1 MENKTILVT
10 GASSGIGRS
19 VAELFSEKGYQLV
32 LLGRNREKLDTF
44 SDCKPQNRIY
54 SYCIDL
60 CELEKISYIFED
72 LCDKGIKLDG
82 LVHCA
87 GVEGSLSPVRSV
99 KYSSLDHLMKLHY
112 EAFIELSRL
121 FYKKTASNEGASI
134 VAVSSLAAVM
144 CQKKT
149 IDYSAAKA
157 ALNAAIRVMS
167 KEFLK
172 RNIRVNG
179 IMPANVDTP
188 MCDNLK
194 NLIDIETIQPMG
206 MIEPRQ
212 IAYLTEFLM
221 SEKAKYITGAL
232 IPVSAGME
240 Y

>member
-10 GASSGIGRS
+10 GATSGIGRS
-19 VAELFSEKGYQLV
+19 IAELFSEKGFHLV
-32 LLGRNREKLDTF
+32 LLGRNREKLDAFTALM
-44 SDCKPQNRIY
+44 PQKGIY

-60 CELEKISYIFED
+60 YELEKISPVFDNLY
-72 LCDKGIKLDG
+72 DKGIKLDG

-87 GVEGSLSPVRSV
+87 GIEGSLSPIRSV
-99 KYSSLDHLMKLHY
+99 KYSSLDRLMRLHY

-121 FYKKTASNEGASI
+121 FYKKTVSNEGSSI

-144 CQKKT
+144 CQKNT
-149 IDYSAAKA
+149 VDYSAAKA
-157 ALNAAIRVMS
+157 AVNAAIRVMS

-206 MIEPRQ
+206 MIEPEQ